1 VLRVGLTGGIGSGKS
16 SVGEALQE
24 LGAIVIDSDELAR
37 NVIER
42 GTPGY
47 EQVVAE
53 FGDEILTSGEIDRA
67 KLAAQVF
74 NDETKRKNLESIIHP
89 LVRKAAEELSKNLPS
104 DAIVVNEIPLLF
116 ETNGAS
122 RFDFI
127 ISVSVQ
133 EKIRVAR
140 LKQRGMKEYEIA
152 QRVAAQATDAQRA
165 SISDVV
171 IENNGSLDDLTAQV
185 NEIWTKYLLPKA
197 NAMAGQ

>member
-133 EKIRVAR
+133 EEIRVAR

-171 IENNGSLDDLTAQV
+171 IENNGSLDDLTAHV

>member
-1 VLRVGLTGGIGSGKS
+1 MLRVGLTGGIGSGKS

-133 EKIRVAR
+133 EEIRVAR

-185 NEIWTKYLLPKA
+185 NEIWSKYLLPKA